1 MDLDQALGHVVVST
15 RRHLVFLCPFFNSCD
30 QPGSL
35 SVRRRHTKISDP
47 TLDTFVCGLALF
59 SYPLSPHALGAR
71 LYGHGNALISTGERI
86 RQRARLLR
94 RLTGELSDKRQGLRI
109 PGKKRSVVAG
119 LGGSRSSRREA
130 AAQRWF
136 ATRQPQFESHC
147 PIRYLKR
154 PDKTICS
161 PGGWNIP

>member
-1 MDLDQALGHVVVST
+1 MDLDQALGHVDVSA
-15 RRHLVFLCPFFNSCD
+15 RRHPVFLCPFFYSCD

-71 LYGHGNALISTGERI
+71 LYGYGIALISTGERI

-94 RLTGELSDKRQGLRI
+94 RLAGELSDKRQGLRI
-109 PGKKRSVVAG
+109 PGKKRSVAAG

-154 PDKTICS
+154 PGKTICS

>member
-1 MDLDQALGHVVVST
+1 MWALIG
-15 RRHLVFLCPFFNSCD
+15 RLGMPLFLREDTLFFCPLLYSCD

-35 SVRRRHTKISDP
+35 SVRPRHTKVSDP
-47 TLDTFVCGLALF
+47 TVDTFVCGLVLF
-59 SYPLSPHALGAR
+59 SCPLLPYALGAR
-71 LYGHGNALISTGERI
+71 LYGYGNALASTGDRI

-94 RLTGELSDKRQGLRI
+94 RLAGELSDKRQGLGI
-109 PGKKRSVVAG
+109 PGKKRSVAVG
-119 LGGSRSSRREA
+119 LGGSRSSRRET
-130 AAQRWF
+130 AAQRRF